1 MTMDKKESTF
11 EHYKHRL
18 EYDEVNK
25 ESKKSVRFCTIQ
37 YLCSFPKINPIEMAA
52 SIMMDGLKI
61 EYDDYAVSDLR
72 NKLYEKIVLKK
83 YNNIKGE
90 IDNI

>member
-1 MTMDKKESTF
+1 MNAPERIF

-37 YLCSFPKINPIEMAA
+37 YLCSFPKIDPVEMAA

-61 EYDDYAVSDLR
+61 EYDSYAVSDLK
-72 NKLYEKIVLKK
+72 NKQYEKIVLKK
-83 YNNIKGE
+83 YYNIRGG